1 MNKKSALDRLGQIQH
16 ITLNKAASFIP
27 SVPHKQKR
35 ITVSSSTQIF
45 IRLIFLKVKDAHLLW
60 IVLHYIHLDHKSFL
74 GQHIILLTLHSYNTS
89 HLSIHRS
96 WIRINGKFVQKQKTP
111 FDATEMQTTNDKKNC
126 STISVNVGCTWVG
139 EQDGRSIVLL
149 QKILSGINPSRLKF
163 KYFSIVQLISRS
175 LRNADREYSRKK
187 KEDYWKEHWALFSF
201 YQEA

>member
-111 FDATEMQTTNDKKNC
+111 FDATEMQTMNDKNC

-139 EQDGRSIVLL
+139 EQDGRSIVSL
-149 QKILSGINPSRLKF
+149 QKILSIINPSRLKF
-163 KYFSIVQLISRS
+163 KYFSIVQLIPRS
-175 LRNADREYSRKK
+175 LCNADREYSRKK